1 MNMKNLPRSIA
12 VIPDGNRRCAKRLM
26 LQPWKG
32 HEWGAKKVEEVF
44 GWCKEL
50 GIKEITIYALS
61 LENLDKRPKA
71 ELNHLFDIARKEF
84 HDVNTNGNHHIHKD
98 KVRLHFFGELQRL
111 PKDLQ
116 EEIRK
121 ASEATKSYSKFRI
134 NYAIAYGG
142 RQEILSACRKLAADA
157 ARSCLAADAARGQM
171 AAECPNPSSISE
183 DMLRHSLQTNG
194 MVGEP
199 DLIIRTGGEK
209 RLSNFLLF
217 QSAYSELSFLEPFW
231 PDLTKEQFIA
241 AIEEFSERKRR
252 FGK

>member
-1 MNMKNLPRSIA
+1 
-12 VIPDGNRRCAKRLM
+12 M

-44 GWCKEL
+44 GWCREL
-50 GIKEITIYALS
+50 RIKEITIYALS
-61 LENLDKRPKA
+61 LENLGKRPKQ
-71 ELNHLFDIARKEF
+71 ELNHLFNIARKEF
-84 HDVNTNGNHHIHKD
+84 HGVNTNRNHYIHKD

-116 EEIRK
+116 EEMRK
-121 ASEATKSYSKFRI
+121 ASEATKSYSKFMI

-142 RQEILSACRKLAADA
+142 RQEILSACRKLAA
-157 ARSCLAADAARGQM
+157 
-171 AAECPNPSSISE
+171 ECPDPSSISE

-241 AIEEFSERKRR
+241 AIEEFSDRKRR